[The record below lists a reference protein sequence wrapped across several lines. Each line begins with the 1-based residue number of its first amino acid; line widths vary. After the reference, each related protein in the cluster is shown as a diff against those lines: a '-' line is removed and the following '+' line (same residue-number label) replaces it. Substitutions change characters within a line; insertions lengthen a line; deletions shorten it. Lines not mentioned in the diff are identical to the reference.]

1 VSCPPAH
8 DSRDEAAPVAEDA
21 ASVNTILR
29 DQNAAQQTR
38 IAQLEARIAELER
51 QLGLNSGNSGKP
63 PSSDG
68 LKKKPVRVSSLRER
82 SGKKPG
88 GQKGHPGETLRQSET
103 VDATINHFP
112 KACAGCGEALSEA
125 MATDHIARQVFD
137 LPEPQPLIVT
147 EHRAHSCRCAACGT
161 QTRADFPPDVK
172 APVQY
177 GARIAGI
184 VVYLLH
190 GQFLPEKRLAALMA
204 DLFGVQLSTATIAAM
219 SQNCAARF
227 ESFATA
233 IYARIAAAAVKH
245 LDETGLRIG
254 GKTQWLHIAATVLL
268 TFYRIASK
276 RGAMPENLT
285 GIALHDHWKPY
296 YTLEGIRHALCNAHH
311 LRELKALV
319 EIEKEDWARKMQ
331 RLLRLA
337 CHATNLARERGKP
350 LPRRLIALFE
360 LRYDAILTEGL
371 AFHAA
376 QPALVRPER
385 TGKAKAHGRK
395 PRRVGHNLLLRL
407 SIRKQDVLRFLSDLT
422 VPFTNNLAEQ
432 AARMMKLRQ
441 KISGGF
447 RSAAGAAD
455 FAVIRSLLSTAK
467 KQGWNML
474 DTLAADPKRLIAE
487 LKSA

>member
-1 VSCPPAH
+1 MSCPPAH

-177 GARIAGI
+177 GTRIAGI

-190 GQFLPEKRLAALMA
+190 GQFLPEKRLAALMV

-276 RGAMPENLT
+276 RGAMPETLT

-350 LPRRLIALFE
+350 LPPRLIALFE
-360 LRYDAILTEGL
+360 RRYDAILTEGL

-385 TGKAKAHGRK
+385 TGKAKARGRK
-395 PRRVGHNLLLRL
+395 RRRVGHNLLLRL